1 MKEKSYFLN
10 MALTVVLGLAL
21 LVCILLRTF
30 MPMVI
35 LPELSIP
42 NMVLVSA
49 AALIIDHYVVKEA
62 GRCYIGS
69 LLLAVLTFG
78 LLPWVSGFAA
88 LTEAVKLGFIGG
100 VTFTVVMVLYTSLQK
115 RLASGPVS
123 KAAPVL
129 SALCLYLAA
138 QCLM

>member
-1 MKEKSYFLN
+1 MNNKSYFLN
-10 MALTVVLGLAL
+10 MALTVVLGIAI

-49 AALIIDHYVVKEA
+49 VALVIDHYAVKEA

-69 LLLAVLTFG
+69 LLIAILTFG
-78 LLPWVSGFAA
+78 LLPWVSGFALPREA
-88 LTEAVKLGFIGG
+88 LKLGITGG
-100 VTFTVVMVLYTSLQK
+100 ITFVVTALLYKWVQQ
-115 RLASGPVS
+115 RLASGPAAKV
-123 KAAPVL
+123 APVF